1 MASLHPIRDRVIIK
15 PIPKEKTTA
24 SGIVL
29 PDTSEEKPQEGEVI
43 AVGPGRM
50 TDDGKL
56 ITPSVER
63 GHRVLFKKYAPDEVE
78 VDGQKYLILDEGDIL
93 AVLGK

>member
-1 MASLHPIRDRVIIK
+1 MASLHPTGNRLIVK
-15 PIPKEKTTA
+15 AVPKEKTTA

-43 AVGPGRM
+43 AVGPGKM

-56 ITPSVER
+56 IPVQVER

-78 VDGQKYLILDEGDIL
+78 VGGEKFLILDEGDVL
-93 AVLGK
+93 AVVGK